1 MTEKLARVI
10 VGLTLLLGVLV
21 TAFAWPATN
30 SEPNDVPI
38 AVAGPGPVVDE
49 VSGRLESA
57 QPGAFDVLA
66 VVDEAA
72 ARAAIEDRDVYGAI
86 VADPSGAPEV
96 LIASAASPVV
106 AQLLQQ
112 VAEAMAAGADGPSGP
127 AVTDVVPLP
136 EDDPRGVGLI
146 AGALPLV
153 IGGIAVGVAM
163 SLVITGVGRRIAG
176 AAIVSA
182 TSGLLNAALLQYWL
196 GSLQGNYWANA
207 AAIALVVAAMSFTMI
222 GLHAV
227 MGRAGL
233 ALGAA
238 IMLLLGNPLSGLT
251 SAPEML
257 PEGWGALG
265 QLLPPGAG
273 GSLLRSTAFFDGAGA
288 GTPLLVLTA
297 WIAFGLVLAAIG
309 SLTGATRSRDESPVR
324 G

>member
-1 MTEKLARVI
+1 
-10 VGLTLLLGVLV
+10 
-21 TAFAWPATN
+21 
-30 SEPNDVPI
+30 
-38 AVAGPGPVVDE
+38 
-49 VSGRLESA
+49 
-57 QPGAFDVLA
+57 
-66 VVDEAA
+66 
-72 ARAAIEDRDVYGAI
+72 
-86 VADPSGAPEV
+86 PEV

-207 AAIALVVAAMSFTMI
+207 AAIALVVAAMSFTVI

-251 SAPEML
+251 SAPVML

-288 GTPLLVLTA
+288 GAPLLVLTA

-324 G
+324 GHEAVANH